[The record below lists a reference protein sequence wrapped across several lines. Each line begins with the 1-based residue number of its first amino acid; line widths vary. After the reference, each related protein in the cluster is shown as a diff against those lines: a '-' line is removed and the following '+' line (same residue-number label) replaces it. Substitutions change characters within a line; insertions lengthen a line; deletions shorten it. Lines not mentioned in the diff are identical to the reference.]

1 MEPAAN
7 TPSPR
12 PSILDAE
19 QLEQLRELPGSG
31 SGTLLDELIE
41 IVVRDVPPEL
51 ARLQAAVQKRAGA
64 EVAQLAHRVA
74 GSAASLG
81 AITLRLVLHELEQ
94 AGRKADWDT
103 ADRVCTTLEREWQ
116 MTRDALQKSAS
127 RPAP

>member
-19 QLEQLRELPGSG
+19 QLDQLRELPGSG
-31 SGTLLDELIE
+31 DGTLLDELIE
-41 IVVRDVPPEL
+41 IVVRDVPPDL
-51 ARLQAAVQKRAGA
+51 ARLRVMVQQRAAA

-81 AITLRLVLHELEQ
+81 AISLRLVLHEIEQ
-94 AGRKADWDT
+94 AGRKADWVA
-103 ADRVCTTLEREWQ
+103 ADRILATLDQEWAGTRE
-116 MTRDALQKSAS
+116 ALQKLST
-127 RPAP
+127 RPPA